1 MAAGAQNTDYDVV
14 VIGSG
19 FGGGVAALR
28 AAEKGYRVAV
38 LEAGRRF
45 ADHEFART
53 SWRLR
58 EFLWAPRLGCH
69 GIFRI
74 DPLRHVLVLSGA
86 GVGGGSLVYAN
97 TLYRPPAPVF
107 ADGSWPAVTDWH
119 DELDPHYDQASR
131 MLGVTGYP
139 RTSAAD
145 VVMRDVAED
154 LGVGHT
160 YRPADVGVFFGG
172 QPDLGGGGAPAGGEE
187 EPDPYFGGAGPS
199 RRPCRHCGECM
210 TGCRHNAKN
219 TVAKNYLHLA
229 EAVGAVILP
238 LTTVTAIRPRNGDL
252 CGASGYEVEIQDT
265 PRSRQRAGAPCPP
278 SHPPRRRVLSA
289 GQVVVAAS
297 ALGTQRL
304 LQRQRTHLPRIS
316 ERLGHR
322 VRTNSEA
329 ILAARSPSPDADFT
343 DGVSITSSIHVGEHT
358 HVEPVRYGH
367 GSNLLALMSAM
378 LVDGTVD
385 PDDPTIG
392 RRGPGVRRVLSAVV
406 RRRRELALIHRPRRW
421 SEQSIVLLVMQTL
434 NNSLTLR
441 PRRFL
446 PGLTSAA
453 AEGEA
458 NPPWIPA
465 GHEVARRVARRIR
478 GVPVGAVSSLANIP
492 VTGHFLGG
500 AVLGA
505 TADDGVVDPYHRLHG
520 HPGIHVMDGSTVPSN
535 LGVNPSLTITA
546 LAERAM
552 STWPNAGERDPRPA
566 PGEPY
571 RQVAAVAPR
580 RPAVPAHAPGALRLP
595 LVPR

>member
-1 MAAGAQNTDYDVV
+1 MAVAGEGVDHDVV

-53 SWRLR
+53 SWHLR
-58 EFLWAPRLGCH
+58 DFLWAPRLGCH
-69 GIFRI
+69 GILRI

-97 TLYRPPAPVF
+97 TLYRPPARVF
-107 ADGSWPAVTDWH
+107 ADGSWPDVADWH
-119 DELDPHYDQASR
+119 DELAPHYDQAAR
-131 MLGVTGYP
+131 MLGVTTYP

-145 VVMRDVAED
+145 AVMRDVAEE

-160 YRPADVGVFFGG
+160 YQRADVGVLFGADG
-172 QPDLGGGGAPAGGEE
+172 TAPGTEI
-187 EPDPYFGGAGPS
+187 PDPYFGGAGPA
-199 RRPCRHCGECM
+199 RRTCRHCGECM

-229 EAVGAVILP
+229 EAAGAGVQP
-238 LTTVTAIRPRNGDL
+238 LTTVTAIRPRHGDL
-252 CGASGYEVEIQDT
+252 SGASGYDVEVRET
-265 PRSRQRAGAPCPP
+265 PRLGRRS
-278 SHPPRRRVLSA
+278 RRRVLSA

-304 LQRQRTHLPRIS
+304 LNRQRAHLPRIS
-316 ERLGHR
+316 GRLGHR

-329 ILAARSPSPDADFT
+329 ILAARTADPAADFT
-343 DGVSITSSIHVGEHT
+343 DGVSITSSIHVDENT

-378 LVDGTVD
+378 LVDGTPD
-385 PDDPTIG
+385 ADDPTIG
-392 RRGPGVRRVLSAVV
+392 RHGPGLRRVLGAAL
-406 RRRRELALIHRPRRW
+406 RRRRELRLIHRPKHW

-434 NNSLTLR
+434 NNSLVLR
-441 PRRFL
+441 PRRVL
-446 PGLTSAA
+446 PGLTSAPA
-453 AEGEA
+453 DGEG

-465 GHEVARRVARRIR
+465 GHEVARRVARRIG
-478 GVPVGAVSSLANIP
+478 GVPVGAASSLANIP

-500 AVLGA
+500 AVLG
-505 TADDGVVDPYHRLHG
+505 TTPDDGVVDPYHRLHG
-520 HPGIHVMDGSTVPSN
+520 HPGIHVVDGSTVPSN

-546 LAERAM
+546 LAERAL
-552 STWPNAGERDPRPA
+552 STWPNAGEADPRPA

-571 RQVAAVAPR
+571 RRVDPVPPR
-580 RPAVPAHAPGALRLP
+580 RPVVPPEAPGALRLP
-595 LVPR
+595 LHVVSG

>member
-1 MAAGAQNTDYDVV
+1 MAVAGEGVDHDVV

-53 SWRLR
+53 SWHLR
-58 EFLWAPRLGCH
+58 DFLWAPRLGCH

-97 TLYRPPAPVF
+97 TLYRPPARVF
-107 ADGSWPAVTDWH
+107 ADGSWPDVADWH
-119 DELDPHYDQASR
+119 DELAPHYDQASR
-131 MLGVTGYP
+131 MLGVATYP

-145 VVMRDVAED
+145 AVMRDVAEE

-160 YRPADVGVFFGG
+160 YQRADVGVLF
-172 QPDLGGGGAPAGGEE
+172 GEE
-187 EPDPYFGGAGPS
+187 PGVEVADPYFGGAGPA
-199 RRPCRHCGECM
+199 RRTCRHCGECM

-229 EAVGAVILP
+229 EAAGAVVHP

-252 CGASGYEVEIQDT
+252 SGASGYDVEVRET
-265 PRSRQRAGAPCPP
+265 PRVGRRSAALSP
-278 SHPPRRRVLSA
+278 SLRSPRRRVLTA

-304 LQRQRTHLPRIS
+304 LSRQRAHLPRIS
-316 ERLGHR
+316 DRLGHR

-329 ILAARSPSPDADFT
+329 ILAARTPDPAADFT
-343 DGVSITSSIHVGEHT
+343 DGVSITSSIHVDENT

-378 LVDGTVD
+378 LVDGSPD
-385 PDDPTIG
+385 DDDPTIG
-392 RRGPGVRRVLSAVV
+392 RHGPGLRRVLGAVV
-406 RRRRELALIHRPRRW
+406 RRRRELRLIHRPKHW

-446 PGLTSAA
+446 PGLASVPAA
-453 AEGEA
+453 GEG

-465 GHEVARRVARRIR
+465 GHEVARRVARRIG
-478 GVPVGAVSSLANIP
+478 GVPVGAASSLANIP

-500 AVLGA
+500 AVLGTTPA
-505 TADDGVVDPYHRLHG
+505 DGVVDPYHRLHG
-520 HPGIHVMDGSTVPSN
+520 HPGVHVMDGSTVPSN

-552 STWPNAGERDPRPA
+552 STWPNAGEADQRPA

-571 RQVAAVAPR
+571 RRVAPVAPR
-580 RPAVPAHAPGALRLP
+580 RPVVPEDAPGALRLP
-595 LVPR
+595 LHVVSR

>member
-1 MAAGAQNTDYDVV
+1 VIGMVESEGTDHDVV

-28 AAEKGYRVAV
+28 AVEKGYRVAV

-53 SWRLR
+53 SWHLR
-58 EFLWAPRLGCH
+58 DFLWAPRLGCH
-69 GIFRI
+69 GIFRL

-97 TLYRPPAPVF
+97 TLYRPPARVF
-107 ADGSWPAVTDWH
+107 ADGSWPDVTDWH
-119 DELDPHYDQASR
+119 DELAPYYDQASR
-131 MLGVTGYP
+131 MLGVTTYP

-145 VVMRDVAED
+145 AVMRDVAEEM
-154 LGVGHT
+154 GVGHT
-160 YRPADVGVFFGG
+160 YRRADVGVLF
-172 QPDLGGGGAPAGGEE
+172 GEE
-187 EPDPYFGGAGPS
+187 GTAPGTDVPDPYFGGAGPA
-199 RRPCRHCGECM
+199 RRTCRHCGECM

-219 TVAKNYLHLA
+219 TVTKNYLHLA
-229 EAVGAVILP
+229 ETAGAVVHP
-238 LTTVTAIRPRNGDL
+238 LTTVTAIRPRHGDL
-252 CGASGYEVEIQDT
+252 TGASGYEVEVRET
-265 PRSRQRAGAPCPP
+265 PRPGRSGG
-278 SHPPRRRVLSA
+278 RRVLTA

-304 LQRQRTHLPRIS
+304 LHRQREHLPRIS
-316 ERLGHR
+316 GRLGHH

-329 ILAARSPSPDADFT
+329 ILAARTPDPAADFT
-343 DGVSITSSIHVGEHT
+343 DGVSITSSIHVDEHT

-378 LVDGTVD
+378 LVDGS
-385 PDDPTIG
+385 PDAADPTIG
-392 RRGPGVRRVLSAVV
+392 RRGPTWRRVLTSLAT
-406 RRRRELALIHRPRRW
+406 RRRELALIHRPKHW
-421 SEQSIVLLVMQTL
+421 SEQSIVLLVMQAL

-441 PRRFL
+441 PRRYL

-453 AEGEA
+453 ADGEG

-478 GVPVGAVSSLANIP
+478 GVPVGAASSLANIP

-500 AVLGA
+500 AVLG
-505 TADDGVVDPYHRLHG
+505 TTPEDGVVDPYHRLHG
-520 HPGIHVMDGSTVPSN
+520 HPGVHVMDGSTVPSN

-552 STWPNAGERDPRPA
+552 SAWPNAGEEDPRPA

-571 RQVAAVAPR
+571 RRVAPVTPR
-580 RPAVPAHAPGALRLP
+580 RPAVPEDAPGALRLP
-595 LVPR
+595 LHVVSG

>member
-1 MAAGAQNTDYDVV
+1 MDHDVV

-53 SWRLR
+53 SWHLR
-58 EFLWAPRLGCH
+58 DFLWAPRLGWH

-97 TLYRPPAPVF
+97 TLYRPPAGVF
-107 ADGSWPAVTDWH
+107 ADGSWPDVTDWH
-119 DELDPHYDQASR
+119 DELAPHYDQASR
-131 MLGVTGYP
+131 MLGVTTYP

-145 VVMRDVAED
+145 AVVRDVAEE

-160 YRPADVGVFFGG
+160 HRRADVGVLFGER
-172 QPDLGGGGAPAGGEE
+172 GGVEVD
-187 EPDPYFGGAGPS
+187 DPYFGGAGPA
-199 RRPCRHCGECM
+199 RRTCIDCGECM
-210 TGCRHNAKN
+210 TGCRHGAKN

-229 EAVGAVILP
+229 EAAGAVVHP
-238 LTTVTAIRPRNGDL
+238 LTTVTAIRPRHGDL
-252 CGASGYEVEIQDT
+252 SGASGYDVEVRDT
-265 PRSRQRAGAPCPP
+265 PRLGHRS
-278 SHPPRRRVLSA
+278 RRRVLSTQ
-289 GQVVVAAS
+289 QVVVAAS

-304 LQRQRTHLPRIS
+304 LHRQRAHLPRIPAT
-316 ERLGHR
+316 LGHR

-329 ILAARSPSPDADFT
+329 ILAARTPDPSVDFT
-343 DGVSITSSIHVGEHT
+343 DGVSITSSIHVDDHT

-378 LVDGTVD
+378 LVDGTAD
-385 PDDPTIG
+385 PDDPAIG
-392 RRGPGVRRVLSAVV
+392 RRGPGLRRVLSAVV
-406 RRRRELALIHRPRRW
+406 RRRRELALIHRPRHW
-421 SEQSIVLLVMQTL
+421 SEQSIVLLVMQAL
-434 NNSLTLR
+434 DNSLTLR

-453 AEGEA
+453 ADGEA

-465 GHEVARRVARRIR
+465 GHEVARRVARRIG
-478 GVPVGAVSSLANIP
+478 GVPVGAASSLANIP

-500 AVLGA
+500 AVLG
-505 TADDGVVDPYHRLHG
+505 TTPDDGVVDPYHRLHG
-520 HPGIHVMDGSTVPSN
+520 HPGIHVVDGSTVPSN

-552 STWPNAGERDPRPA
+552 SLWPNAGDDDPRPA
-566 PGEPY
+566 PGEAY
-571 RQVAAVAPR
+571 RRVRPVAPR
-580 RPAVPAHAPGALRLP
+580 HPVVPEHAPGALRLP
-595 LVPR
+595 LHVVQA

>member
-1 MAAGAQNTDYDVV
+1 MATRDDRTDRDVV

-53 SWRLR
+53 SWHLR
-58 EFLWAPRLGCH
+58 DFLWAPRLGCH

-97 TLYRPPAPVF
+97 TLYRPPARVF
-107 ADGSWPAVTDWH
+107 ADGSWPEVADWH
-119 DELDPHYDQASR
+119 DELAPHYDQAAR
-131 MLGVTGYP
+131 MLGVATYP

-145 VVMRDVAED
+145 AVMRDVAEE

-160 YRPADVGVFFGG
+160 YQRADVGVLFGE
-172 QPDLGGGGAPAGGEE
+172 QPGVEV
-187 EPDPYFGGAGPS
+187 PDPYFGGAGPA
-199 RRPCRHCGECM
+199 RRTCRHCGECM

-229 EAVGAVILP
+229 EAAGAVVHP
-238 LTTVTAIRPRNGDL
+238 LTTVTAIRPRDGDL
-252 CGASGYEVEIQDT
+252 SGASGYEVEVRET
-265 PRSRQRAGAPCPP
+265 ARPGRRSG
-278 SHPPRRRVLSA
+278 RRVLTA
-289 GQVVVAAS
+289 DQVVVAAS

-304 LQRQRTHLPRIS
+304 LHRQRAHLPRIS
-316 ERLGHR
+316 DRLGHR

-329 ILAARSPSPDADFT
+329 ILAARTPDPAADFT
-343 DGVSITSSIHVGEHT
+343 EGVSITSSIHVDEHT

-378 LVDGTVD
+378 LVDGTAD
-385 PDDPTIG
+385 PDDPTLG
-392 RRGPGVRRVLSAVV
+392 RRGPTWRRVLGSLVG
-406 RRRRELALIHRPRRW
+406 RRRELGLIHRPRRW

-453 AEGEA
+453 DGEA
-458 NPPWIPA
+458 GEGNASPPWIPA
-465 GHEVARRVARRIR
+465 GHEVARRVARRIG
-478 GVPVGAVSSLANIP
+478 GVPVGAVSSLVNIP

-500 AVLGA
+500 AVLG
-505 TADDGVVDPYHRLHG
+505 TTPDDGVVDPYHRLHG

-552 STWPNAGERDPRPA
+552 STWPNAGETDPRPA
-566 PGEPY
+566 PGAPY
-571 RQVAAVAPR
+571 RRVDPVSPR
-580 RPAVPAHAPGALRLP
+580 RPAVPEDAPGALRLP
-595 LVPR
+595 LHVVSR

>member
-1 MAAGAQNTDYDVV
+1 MERTDHDVV

-53 SWRLR
+53 SWHLR
-58 EFLWAPRLGCH
+58 DFLWAPWLGCH

-107 ADGSWPAVTDWH
+107 ADGSWPDVTDWH
-119 DELDPHYDQASR
+119 DELAPHYDQASR
-131 MLGVTGYP
+131 MLGVTTYP

-145 VVMRDVAED
+145 AVMRDVAEE

-160 YRPADVGVFFGG
+160 YRRADVGVLFGDEPG
-172 QPDLGGGGAPAGGEE
+172 VEV
-187 EPDPYFGGAGPS
+187 PDPYFGGAGPA
-199 RRPCRHCGECM
+199 RRTCRHCGECM

-229 EAVGAVILP
+229 ETAGAVVHP
-238 LTTVTAIRPRNGDL
+238 LTTVTAIRPRHGDL
-252 CGASGYEVEIQDT
+252 SGTSGYDVEVRDS
-265 PRSRQRAGAPCPP
+265 PRPGRRS
-278 SHPPRRRVLSA
+278 RRRVLSA
-289 GQVVVAAS
+289 QQVVVAAS

-304 LQRQRTHLPRIS
+304 LHRQRAHLPRIS
-316 ERLGHR
+316 ARLGHR

-329 ILAARSPSPDADFT
+329 ILAARTPYPAADFT
-343 DGVSITSSIHVGEHT
+343 DGVSITSSIHVDEHT

-367 GSNLLALMSAM
+367 GSNLLSLMSAM
-378 LVDGTVD
+378 LVDGTAD
-385 PDDPTIG
+385 AADPTIG
-392 RRGPGVRRVLSAVV
+392 RRGPGLRRVLSAVV
-406 RRRRELALIHRPRRW
+406 RRRRELALIHRPRHW
-421 SEQSIVLLVMQTL
+421 SEQSIVLLVMQAL

-453 AEGEA
+453 ADGEG

-478 GVPVGAVSSLANIP
+478 GVPVGAASSLANIP

-500 AVLGA
+500 AVLGT
-505 TADDGVVDPYHRLHG
+505 TAEDGVVDPYHRLHG
-520 HPGIHVMDGSTVPSN
+520 HPGIHVLDGSTVPSN

-552 STWPNAGERDPRPA
+552 STWPNAGDDDPRPA

-571 RQVAAVAPR
+571 RRVAAVAPR
-580 RPAVPAHAPGALRLP
+580 RPVVPDDAPGALRLP
-595 LVPR
+595 LHVVQA